1 MVGRSQTVVL
11 RGCRPPPAPI
21 ARRQTCRHGGKGGEL
36 CWVAILQCTQISLKS
51 SRGLGTARE
60 VAAAARR
67 RAGGRQRANT
77 QAGSSSS
84 KQLVFC
90 IAGLLL
96 AWLSTS
102 CGIEE
107 GVAGLARP
115 VARARSC
122 TAGASGATRRLG
134 PVSPSRQQC
143 SIL

>member
-1 MVGRSQTVVL
+1 MLGRNSTVHADQFEKFA
-11 RGCRPPPAPI
+11 GTWHGQGSGSGSAP
-21 ARRQTCRHGGKGGEL
+21 
-36 CWVAILQCTQISLKS
+36 
-51 SRGLGTARE
+51 
-60 VAAAARR
+60 
-67 RAGGRQRANT
+67 AGGRQRANT